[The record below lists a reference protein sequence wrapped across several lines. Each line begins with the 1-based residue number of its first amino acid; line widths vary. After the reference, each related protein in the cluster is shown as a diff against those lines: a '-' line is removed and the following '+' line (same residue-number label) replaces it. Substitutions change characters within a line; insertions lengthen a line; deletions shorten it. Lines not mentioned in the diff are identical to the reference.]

1 MAFKNMVYGEHV
13 GAAGLTFGLDHK
25 HFSNLLN
32 SVILGHLHK
41 GLHSLNILLAVSQT
55 LQLR

>member
-1 MAFKNMVYGEHV
+1 MALKDMVYGEHV
-13 GAAGLTFGLDHK
+13 GAAELTFGLDHK
-25 HFSNLLN
+25 RFSNLLN
-32 SVILGHLHK
+32 SVILGHLHN